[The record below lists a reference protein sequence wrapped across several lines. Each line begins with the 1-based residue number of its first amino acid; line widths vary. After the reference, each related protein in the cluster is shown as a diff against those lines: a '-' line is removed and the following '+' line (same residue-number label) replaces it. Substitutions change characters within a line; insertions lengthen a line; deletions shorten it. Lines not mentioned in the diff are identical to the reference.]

1 MAQKLKTGKSLIDE
15 ITEISARASGTAQ
28 GAEKKKLTEAERCE
42 SAERYRILTEEALI
56 GVYIYSEKQKH
67 YLFVNRAFAEIT
79 GYSREEL
86 LDLDPDKLLVSE
98 DRHVLAQRGQSIE
111 RGESVPIEYTLRI
124 RRKNGEIAH
133 VMSRVHPILYNNEEA
148 FLGHSIDITER
159 KRAEEIQRL
168 QYQIAQA
175 VLTTEDLS
183 ELINLIR
190 KELGNVLDTRNFS
203 VALYNKDTDTITLP
217 YFVDEKENFDSFPAK
232 KTLTAYV
239 IRNDRPLLATWRDI
253 HRMIKVGE
261 VEMVG
266 QPAKLWLGVPLKVR
280 GDVIGAIIVQSYTD
294 ENAFGEAELEILKF
308 VSSQIGLSIESRR
321 TEQMLRDS
329 VARNQAI
336 LEAIPDMM
344 LVLARDGTYIDFKAD
359 RDVYLA
365 IPRSEII
372 GKSIRETGFP
382 EDYVNLIL
390 DRINKAL
397 DTGRTQPLEY
407 EMKTPNG
414 LLSYEAR
421 IVPLNKNEVI
431 AVVRNI
437 TPRKRAESE
446 LKQSLYKL
454 EATIENTLRAMAKI
468 LETRDPYTAG
478 HQQRVAV
485 LAMAIAKEMHLP
497 ENQLKGLHIAALI
510 HDIGK
515 IYVPAEILSR
525 PTNLTES
532 EFALLKTHPEVG
544 YKILKNIEFRW
555 PVAEIIVQH
564 HERLDGSGY
573 PRGLKNG
580 EIMLESKILA
590 VADVVEAMLSHR
602 PYRPT
607 RGIKTT
613 LEEIEDNK
621 GILYE
626 PEVVDVCLKLFNER
640 AFKFEDANGNNGTNF
655 RQDK

>member
-1 MAQKLKTGKSLIDE
+1 MAQKLKTSKSLIE
-15 ITEISARASGTAQ
+15 ELTEINARASGTAQ
-28 GAEKKKLTEAERCE
+28 TAEERTLTDAERGE
-42 SAERYRILTEEALI
+42 NEERYRILTEEALI
-56 GVYIYSEKQKH
+56 GIYIYSTEKKR
-67 YLFVNRAFAEIT
+67 YLFVNPAFAEIT

-86 LDLDPDKLLVSE
+86 LRLDPSILVLSE
-98 DRHVLAQRGQSIE
+98 DRSILDQ
-111 RGESVPIEYTLRI
+111 RGESRKRDENVPIEHTLRI

-133 VMSRVHPILYNNEEA
+133 VMTRVHRILYNNKEA

-168 QYQIAQA
+168 QFQIAKA
-175 VLTTEDLS
+175 VLTTDDLN

-203 VALYNKDTDTITLP
+203 VALYDKQTDTITLP
-217 YFVDEKENFDSFPAK
+217 YFVDEKKNFDSFPAK

-261 VEMVG
+261 VEMIGV
-266 QPAKLWLGVPLKVR
+266 PAKLWLGVPLKVR
-280 GDVIGAIIVQSYTD
+280 GDVIGAIVVQSYTD
-294 ENAFGEAELEILKF
+294 EKAFSEGELEILKF
-308 VSSQIGLSIESRR
+308 VSSQIGLSIERRR
-321 TEQMLRDS
+321 TEQALRDS
-329 VARNQAI
+329 VGRNQAI

-344 LVLARDGTYIDFKAD
+344 LVLTRDGTYIDFKAD
-359 RDVYLA
+359 RDLYLA
-365 IPRSEII
+365 VPRSEIV
-372 GKSIRETGFP
+372 GKNIHETGFP

-390 DRINKAL
+390 ESIGKAL

-446 LKQSLYKL
+446 LKQSLHKL

-485 LAMAIAKEMHLP
+485 LAMAIAKDMHLP
-497 ENQLKGLHIAALI
+497 ENQMKGLHIAALI

-515 IYVPAEILSR
+515 IYIPAEILSR

-532 EFALLKTHPEVG
+532 EFALLKTHPDVG
-544 YKILKNIEFRW
+544 YRILKNIEFRW

-573 PRGLKNG
+573 PKGLKNG
-580 EIMLESKILA
+580 EIMLEAKILA

-613 LEEIEDNK
+613 LQEIEDNK

-626 PEVVDVCLKLFNER
+626 TEVVDVCLKLFNEKGFR
-640 AFKFEDANGNNGTNF
+640 FEDVNGNDEEYR
-655 RQDK
+655 RQNK

>member
-1 MAQKLKTGKSLIDE
+1 MAQKLKTSKSLIEELSE
-15 ITEISARASGTAQ
+15 INARASGAAQ
-28 GAEKKKLTEAERCE
+28 AVEKRKLTEAERGE
-42 SAERYRILTEEALI
+42 SEERYRILTEEALI
-56 GVYIYSEKQKH
+56 GIYIYSDEKKR

-86 LDLDPDKLLVSE
+86 LSLDPNKLVLSK
-98 DRHVLAQRGQSIE
+98 DRNILEQH
-111 RGESVPIEYTLRI
+111 GENVPSEYTLRI

-133 VMSRVHPILYNNEEA
+133 IMSRVHRILYNNKEA

-159 KRAEEIQRL
+159 RRAEGIQRL
-168 QYQIAQA
+168 QFQIAKA
-175 VLTTEDLS
+175 VLTTDDLN

-203 VALYNKDTDTITLP
+203 VALYDKQTDTITLP
-217 YFVDEKENFDSFPAK
+217 YCVDEKENFDSFPAK

-261 VEMVG
+261 VEMIG
-266 QPAKLWLGVPLKVR
+266 APAKLWLGVPLKVR
-280 GDVIGAIIVQSYTD
+280 GDVIGAIVVQSYTD
-294 ENAFGEAELEILKF
+294 EKAFGEGELEMLKF
-308 VSSQIGLSIESRR
+308 VSSQIGLAIERRR
-321 TEQMLRDS
+321 TEQALRDS
-329 VARNQAI
+329 VGRNQAI

-344 LVLARDGTYIDFKAD
+344 LVLTRDGTYIDFKAD
-359 RDVYLA
+359 RDLYLA
-365 IPRSEII
+365 VPRSEIV
-372 GKSIRETGFP
+372 GKSIHETGFP

-390 DRINKAL
+390 ESIGKAL
-397 DTGRTQPLEY
+397 DTGCTQPLEY

-421 IVPLNKNEVI
+421 IVPLNKSEVI

-446 LKQSLYKL
+446 LKQSLHKL
-454 EATIENTLRAMAKI
+454 EGTIENTLRAMAKI

-485 LAMAIAKEMHLP
+485 LAMAIAKDMRLP

-532 EFALLKTHPEVG
+532 EFALLKTHPDVG
-544 YKILKNIEFRW
+544 YRILKNIEFRW

-573 PRGLKNG
+573 PKGLKNG
-580 EIMLESKILA
+580 EIMLEAKILA

-613 LEEIEDNK
+613 LEEIEDNR

-626 PEVVDVCLKLFNER
+626 PEAVDVCLRLFNEKG
-640 AFKFEDANGNNGTNF
+640 FKLEDVNGNDEDY

>member
-1 MAQKLKTGKSLIDE
+1 MAQNLKTDKSIIEE
-15 ITEISARASGTAQ
+15 INEISARASGLAHSSDKRKQTD
-28 GAEKKKLTEAERCE
+28 AERGE
-42 SAERYRILTEEALI
+42 NAEHYRILTEETLI
-56 GVYIYSEKQKH
+56 GIYIYSDKQKR
-67 YLFVNRAFAEIT
+67 YLFVNRAFAEMT

-86 LDLDPDKLLVSE
+86 LTIDPNTLLVSE
-98 DRHVLAQRGQSIE
+98 DRSAPAQRGQLSG
-111 RGESVPIEYTLRI
+111 RGEPAPNEHTLRL
-124 RRKNGEIAH
+124 RRKDGEIAH
-133 VMSRVHPILYNNEEA
+133 LISRIHPILYNNEEA

-159 KRAEEIQRL
+159 KRAEEIQQL

-175 VLTTEDLS
+175 ALTTEDLS
-183 ELINLIR
+183 ELIDLIR
-190 KELGNVLDTRNFS
+190 KELGTVLDTRNFS
-203 VALYNKDTDTITLP
+203 VALYDKNTDTITLP
-217 YFVDEKENFDSFPAK
+217 YVASEKEGDSFPAK

-253 HRMIKVGE
+253 HRMIKSGE
-261 VEMVG
+261 IEISG

-280 GDVIGAIIVQSYTD
+280 GDVIGAIVVQSYTD
-294 ENAFGEAELEILKF
+294 EDAFGETELEILKF

-344 LVLARDGTYIDFKAD
+344 LVLTRDGRYLDFKAD

-372 GKSIRETGFP
+372 GKNIRETGFP
-382 EDYVNLIL
+382 EDYVSLIL
-390 DRINKAL
+390 DRISKAL

-421 IVPLNKNEVI
+421 IVPLNGNEVI

-446 LKQSLYKL
+446 LKQSLHKL

-478 HQQRVAV
+478 HQQRVAA
-485 LAMAIAKEMHLP
+485 LAIAIAKEMNLP
-497 ENQLKGLHIAALI
+497 KNQLKGLHIAALI

-525 PTNLTES
+525 PTNLTKS

-555 PVAEIIVQH
+555 PVAEIIIQH

-573 PRGLKNG
+573 PRGLIDG
-580 EIMLESKILA
+580 EIMLEAKILA
-590 VADVVEAMLSHR
+590 VADVVEAMLSNR

-613 LEEIEDNK
+613 LDEIKDKK
-621 GILYE
+621 GVLYE
-626 PEVVDVCLKLFNER
+626 PEVVDVCLKLFNEKG
-640 AFKFEDANGNNGTNF
+640 FKFEEANGTNGTEF
-655 RQDK
+655 R

>member
-1 MAQKLKTGKSLIDE
+1 MAQKLKTDKSLIDE
-15 ITEISARASGTAQ
+15 IAEISARASGTAQ
-28 GAEKKKLTEAERCE
+28 SIDKQKQTEAERGE
-42 SAERYRILTEEALI
+42 NAERYRILTEEALI
-56 GVYIYSEKQKH
+56 GVHIYSDKQKR

-86 LDLDPDKLLVSE
+86 LALDPNKLVVSE
-98 DRHVLAQRGQSIE
+98 DRNVLEQ
-111 RGESVPIEYTLRI
+111 RGESRKRGENVSIEYTLRI

-133 VMSRVHPILYNNEEA
+133 VMSRVHPILYNNEAA

-203 VALYNKDTDTITLP
+203 VALYDKNTDTITLP

-232 KTLTAYV
+232 KTPTAYV

-261 VEMVG
+261 VEMIG
-266 QPAKLWLGVPLKVR
+266 APAKLWLGVPLKVR
-280 GDVIGAIIVQSYTD
+280 GDVIGAIVVQSYTD
-294 ENAFGEAELEILKF
+294 ENAFGEAELEILEF

-372 GKSIRETGFP
+372 GKNIRETGFP

-421 IVPLNKNEVI
+421 IVPLNKNEVL

-454 EATIENTLRAMAKI
+454 EVTIENTLRAMAKI

-515 IYVPAEILSR
+515 ICVPAEILSR

-580 EIMLESKILA
+580 EIMLEAKILA

-621 GILYE
+621 NILYE
-626 PEVVDVCLKLFNER
+626 PEVVDVCLKLFNEK
-640 AFKFEDANGNNGTNF
+640 AFKFGDANGNNGTDF
-655 RQDK
+655 RQNK